1 MVDVADSVN
10 AGRAESSKMYAR
22 LLPTNQTRAP
32 VNPVH
37 EERTDKERAQRLDR
51 RHEEQKSDDLC
62 VFATGLS
69 MRDDLN

>member
-1 MVDVADSVN
+1 MPEERNQTKCTLDCC
-10 AGRAESSKMYAR
+10 R
-22 LLPTNQTRAP
+22 TNQMRAP